1 MVSGGGTQF
10 EMVTLGGARPKV
22 IVVPELVALVSN
34 LWLDTLVTM
43 RLEPSVSVT
52 FGALGA
58 L

>member
-1 MVSGGGTQF
+1 
-10 EMVTLGGARPKV
+10 MVTLGGARPKV
-22 IVVPELVALVSN
+22 MVVPELVALVSN
-34 LWLDTLVTM
+34 LWLDTLVTI